1 VCSAARAPPRRVTA
15 NFREVRNVDNT
26 IESFV
31 KAIPKTETHLHLE
44 GALPYRVLHEHNPER
59 FPADPEFRRP
69 DFRHPDFIHFEETLG
84 RHSLRWFTSVQRYHE
99 GARHI
104 FAGLAAQ
111 NVRYVETSVHLGM
124 IEFFRLDPGEWIA
137 AIKSAAPAGLE
148 VKVIGGLARDSY
160 SETLQPL
167 IERLHRWDEL
177 DGIDLHGREWLDLE
191 DWAPPVWRRCKAAG
205 KIIKAHAG
213 EFGGPDKVREAIDV
227 LGVER
232 IQHGVR
238 AIEDPALVER
248 IAELG
253 LVLDVCPISNER
265 LKVVPSLEAHC
276 IRNLVEAGVVCTVNT
291 DDPLVFG
298 NTLEQEYLSLAE
310 RLHFSVGELAAL
322 ARNGFR
328 TARMD
333 ARTRDAHLAEID
345 RLAREA
351 SRDER

>member
-1 VCSAARAPPRRVTA
+1 
-15 NFREVRNVDNT
+15 VDA

-44 GALPYRVLHEHNPER
+44 GALPYAVLHAHNPQR

-69 DFRHPDFIHFEETLG
+69 DFRHPDFVHFEQTLG

-99 GARHI
+99 GAAHV
-104 FAGLAAQ
+104 FAALAAQ

-124 IEFFRLDPGEWIA
+124 IEFFDLDPDEWFA
-137 AIKSAAPAGLE
+137 AIKSAAPPGLE

-160 SETLQPL
+160 TPTMRRL
-167 IERLHRWDEL
+167 IDRLHRWDAL

-191 DWAPPVWRRCKAAG
+191 DWAPPVWRRCKEAG

-213 EFGGPDKVREAIDV
+213 EFGGPDKVREVIEV
-227 LGVER
+227 LGVQR

-265 LKVVPSLEAHC
+265 LQVVPSLEAHC
-276 IRNLVEAGVVCTVNT
+276 IRELIDAGVRCTVNT

-298 NTLEQEYLSLAE
+298 NTLQQEYLSLAH
-310 RLHFSVGELAAL
+310 RLGFSVAELAEL
-322 ARNGFR
+322 AKNGFR
-328 TARMD
+328 NARMD
-333 ARTRDAHLAEID
+333 DLTRSGFIADID
-345 RLAREA
+345 RLAG
-351 SRDER
+351 SL

>member
-1 VCSAARAPPRRVTA
+1 MDTA
-15 NFREVRNVDNT
+15 
-26 IESFV
+26 IESFI

-59 FPADPEFRRP
+59 FPADPEFHRP
-69 DFRHPDFIHFEETLG
+69 DFRHPDFVHFEETLG
-84 RHSLRWFTSVQRYHE
+84 RHTLRWFTSVQRYHE

-124 IEFFRLDPGEWIA
+124 IEWFGLDPDAWID
-137 AIKSAAPAGLE
+137 AIKSAAPPGLE
-148 VKVIGGLARDSY
+148 VKVIGGIARDSY
-160 SETLQPL
+160 TPAMKAF
-167 IERLHRWDEL
+167 IDRLHRWDAI
-177 DGIDLHGREWLDLE
+177 DGIDLHGREWLELG
-191 DWAPPVWRRCKAAG
+191 DWAPPVWRRCRDAG

-213 EFGGPDKVREAIDV
+213 EFGGPENVREAIDV

-238 AIEDPALVER
+238 AVEDPALVER

-265 LKVVPSLEAHC
+265 LQVVPSLEEHC
-276 IRNLVEAGVVCTVNT
+276 IRRLVDVGVVCTINT

-298 NTLEQEYLSLAE
+298 NTLEQEYRSLAQ
-310 RLHFSVGELAAL
+310 RLDFSVAELADL
-322 ARNGFR
+322 AKNGFR
-328 TARMD
+328 HARM
-333 ARTRDAHLAEID
+333 APETRDGFIADID
-345 RLAREA
+345 RLA
-351 SRDER
+351 ERSMP